1 MSLLDALKQMKQQT
15 GSLDELASLP
25 QSYIMKMVQTKQIDE
40 AQLAPILS
48 RKAEIADEIA
58 NRKALQSAGQ
68 TPPTIMEQLMA
79 KNAQSEQPQ
88 LPLQQM
94 MPEQMMMAQAMP
106 QAIENAGVAQLPI
119 PERAYA
125 GGGIVAFQEGGDMPA
140 RELTEEERAYLQ
152 ENPYLQRSRAI
163 SEFFGNVGKAVTSPR
178 NYNPFAKAG
187 DIYQA
192 YQENVGQP
200 FAAAANRFVNEP
212 VGQQADRFRQASEAR
227 QNIGKRMAGVP
238 TTSEEARRLAPAER
252 IVGNEQALYD
262 AERLAKESKRT
273 AMPSVGPGSQVIA
286 PEEGTKKQKVAA
298 AGANAASQESGTSAI
313 DEYAKILRQQGEDAT
328 KARQEAKYMRL
339 LEAGL
344 GIMGGTSPYAFTNI
358 GQGAIGAAKG
368 YAEDIKGMRAEERE
382 RAKTLGALGMEKE
395 KLGITKAHYENV
407 AKLGAEENAIRRAI
421 LSKTPDQ
428 IRLIERYMSDPAFAK
443 AFGEM
448 SADKKMTA
456 LDQLIAA
463 NAQGK
468 GKPLNKD
475 AVLKEVNTFL
485 NK

>member
-1 MSLLDALKQMKQQT
+1 MSILGALKQMKQQT

-25 QSYIMKMVQTKQIDE
+25 QAMIMQMARTGQIPKE
-40 AQLAPILS
+40 QVLPILN
-48 RKAEIADEIA
+48 RKAELA
-58 NRKALQSAGQ
+58 NTSA
-68 TPPTIMEQLMA
+68 
-79 KNAQSEQPQ
+79 NAQAAQRPTSQPTLLEKILAAEQPQ
-88 LPLQQM
+88 QM
-94 MPEQMMMAQAMP
+94 ADM
-106 QAIENAGVAQLPI
+106 GVAQLPI
-119 PERAYA
+119 REDMYDEQRMA
-125 GGGIVAFQEGGDMPA
+125 GGGIVAFQNNLDQPISEDMPITD
-140 RELTEEERAYLQ
+140 ES
-152 ENPYLQRSRAI
+152 NPYLRRSQGVYEAGRQL
-163 SEFFGNVGKAVTSPR
+163 FNPR

-187 DIYQA
+187 DLYQA
-192 YQENVGQP
+192 YQQNIGQP
-200 FAAAANRFVNEP
+200 FAGAVNRFINETP
-212 VGQQADRFRQASEAR
+212 EQQAERFRRASEAR

-238 TTSEEARRLAPAER
+238 TTSEEARRLAPAEK

-273 AMPSVGPGSQVIA
+273 AMPTVGQQGQVIA
-286 PEEGTKKQKVAA
+286 PDDGTKNQKIAA
-298 AGANAASQESGTSAI
+298 AGANVASQEAGTSAI

-382 RAKTLGALGMEKE
+382 RAKTLGALAMEKE
-395 KLGITKAHYENV
+395 KLGITKAHYESQ
-407 AKLGAEENAIRRAI
+407 AKLGAEENQIRRAI

-428 IRLIERYMSDPAFAK
+428 IRIIERYMSDPAFAK

-456 LDQLIAA
+456 LDQIIA
-463 NAQGK
+463 NAQAK

-475 AVLKEVNTFL
+475 AVLKEVHTFL

>member
-1 MSLLDALKQMKQQT
+1 MSILGALRQMKQQT
-15 GSLDELASLP
+15 GSLDELAGLP
-25 QSYIMKMVQTKQIDE
+25 QAMIMQMAQNGQIPKE
-40 AQLAPILS
+40 QVLPILN
-48 RKAEIADEIA
+48 RKAELA
-58 NRKALQSAGQ
+58 NISANTQATQQSAN
-68 TPPTIMEQLMA
+68 PPTVLEKILAAPQM
-79 KNAQSEQPQ
+79 QPQ
-88 LPLQQM
+88 QM
-94 MPEQMMMAQAMP
+94 ADM
-106 QAIENAGVAQLPI
+106 GVAQLPI
-119 PERAYA
+119 REDMYDEQRMA
-125 GGGIVAFQEGGDMPA
+125 GGGIVAFQNNPDQPVSEDMPTTD
-140 RELTEEERAYLQ
+140 ET
-152 ENPYLQRSRAI
+152 NPYLRRSQGVYEAGRQL
-163 SEFFGNVGKAVTSPR
+163 FNPR
-178 NYNPFAKAG
+178 NYNPFAKVG
-187 DIYQA
+187 DLYQA
-192 YQENVGQP
+192 YQQNIGQP
-200 FAAAANRFVNEP
+200 FAGAVNRFINEP
-212 VGQQADRFRQASEAR
+212 LGQQADRFRQASEAR

-238 TTSEEARRLAPAER
+238 TTSEEARRLAPAEK

-273 AMPSVGPGSQVIA
+273 SMPTVGQQGQVIA
-286 PEEGTKKQKVAA
+286 PDDGTKSQKVAA

>member
-1 MSLLDALKQMKQQT
+1 MSLLSALKQMKQQT

-25 QSYIMKMVQTKQIDE
+25 QTMIMQMAQSGQIPKE
-40 AQLAPILS
+40 QILPILN
-48 RKAEIADEIA
+48 RKAELADIRA
-58 NRKALQSAGQ
+58 RTQAVSKGDMAPMSV
-68 TPPTIMEQLMA
+68 MEQLMA
-79 KNAQSEQPQ
+79 RNAQAEQPQ
-88 LPLQQM
+88 QM
-94 MPEQMMMAQAMP
+94 VDM
-106 QAIENAGVAQLPI
+106 GVAQLPI
-119 PERAYA
+119 REDMYDEQRMA
-125 GGGIVAFQEGGDMPA
+125 GGGIVAFQNNPDQPVSEDMPTTD
-140 RELTEEERAYLQ
+140 ET
-152 ENPYLQRSRAI
+152 NPYLRRSQGVYEAGRQL
-163 SEFFGNVGKAVTSPR
+163 FNPR

-187 DIYQA
+187 DLYQA
-192 YQENVGQP
+192 YHQNIGQP
-200 FAAAANRFVNEP
+200 IAGAVNRFINEP

-238 TTSEEARRLAPAER
+238 TTSEEARRLAPAEK

-273 AMPSVGPGSQVIA
+273 SMPTVGQQGQVIA
-286 PEEGTKKQKVAA
+286 PDDGTKNQKVAA

-456 LDQLIAA
+456 LDQIIA
-463 NAQGK
+463 NAQAK

>member
-1 MSLLDALKQMKQQT
+1 MSILGALKQMKQQT

-25 QSYIMKMVQTKQIDE
+25 QAMIMQMARTGQIPKE
-40 AQLAPILS
+40 QVLPILN
-48 RKAEIADEIA
+48 RKAELA
-58 NRKALQSAGQ
+58 NTSA
-68 TPPTIMEQLMA
+68 
-79 KNAQSEQPQ
+79 NAQAAQRPTSQPTLLEKILAAEQPQ
-88 LPLQQM
+88 QM
-94 MPEQMMMAQAMP
+94 ADM
-106 QAIENAGVAQLPI
+106 GVAQLPI
-119 PERAYA
+119 REDMYDEQRMA
-125 GGGIVAFQEGGDMPA
+125 GGGIVAFRNNEDQPVDENMPTTD
-140 RELTEEERAYLQ
+140 ET
-152 ENPYLQRSRAI
+152 NPYLRRSQGVYEAGRQL
-163 SEFFGNVGKAVTSPR
+163 FNPR

-187 DIYQA
+187 DLYQA
-192 YQENVGQP
+192 YQQNIGQP
-200 FAAAANRFVNEP
+200 FAGAINRFVNEP

-238 TTSEEARRLAPAER
+238 TTAEEARRLAPAEK

-273 AMPSVGPGSQVIA
+273 AMPTVGQQGQVIA
-286 PEEGTKKQKVAA
+286 PDDGTKNQKIAA

-368 YAEDIKGMRAEERE
+368 YAEDIKGLRAEERE

-407 AKLGAEENAIRRAI
+407 AKLGAEENQIRRAI

-428 IRLIERYMSDPAFAK
+428 IRIIERYMSDPAFAK

-456 LDQLIAA
+456 LDQIIA
-463 NAQGK
+463 NAQAK

>member
-1 MSLLDALKQMKQQT
+1 MSILGALKQMKQQT

-25 QSYIMKMVQTKQIDE
+25 QAMIMQMARTGQIPKE
-40 AQLAPILS
+40 QVLPILN
-48 RKAEIADEIA
+48 RKAELA
-58 NRKALQSAGQ
+58 NTSA
-68 TPPTIMEQLMA
+68 
-79 KNAQSEQPQ
+79 NAQAAQRPTSQPTLLEKILAAEQPQ
-88 LPLQQM
+88 QM
-94 MPEQMMMAQAMP
+94 ADM
-106 QAIENAGVAQLPI
+106 GVAQLPI
-119 PERAYA
+119 REDMYDEQRMA
-125 GGGIVAFQEGGDMPA
+125 GGGIVAFRNNEDQPVDENMPTTD
-140 RELTEEERAYLQ
+140 ET
-152 ENPYLQRSRAI
+152 NPYLRRSQGVYEAGRQL
-163 SEFFGNVGKAVTSPR
+163 FNPR

-187 DIYQA
+187 DLYQA
-192 YQENVGQP
+192 YQQNIGQP
-200 FAAAANRFVNEP
+200 FAGAVNRFINETP
-212 VGQQADRFRQASEAR
+212 EQQAERFRRASEAR

-238 TTSEEARRLAPAER
+238 TTSEEARRLAPAEK

-262 AERLAKESKRT
+262 AERLAKESGRT
-273 AMPSVGPGSQVIA
+273 AMPTVGQQGQVIA
-286 PEEGTKKQKVAA
+286 PDDGTKKQKVAA
-298 AGANAASQESGTSAI
+298 AGANVASQEAGTSAI
-313 DEYAKILRQQGEDAT
+313 DEYAKILKQQGEDAT

-344 GIMGGTSPYAFTNI
+344 GIMGGTSPYALTNV
-358 GQGAIGAAKG
+358 GQGATAAAKG
-368 YAEDIKGMRAEERE
+368 YAEDIKGLRAEERE

-407 AKLGAEENAIRRAI
+407 AKLGAEENQIRRAI

-428 IRLIERYMSDPAFAK
+428 IRIIERYMSDPAFAK

-456 LDQLIAA
+456 LDQIIA
-463 NAQGK
+463 NAQAK

>member
-1 MSLLDALKQMKQQT
+1 MSLLSALKQMKQQT

-25 QSYIMKMVQTKQIDE
+25 QTMIMQMAQSGQIPKE
-40 AQLAPILS
+40 QILPILN
-48 RKAEIADEIA
+48 RKAELADIRA
-58 NRKALQSAGQ
+58 RTQAVSKGDMAPMSV
-68 TPPTIMEQLMA
+68 MEQLMA
-79 KNAQSEQPQ
+79 RNAQAEQPQ
-88 LPLQQM
+88 QM
-94 MPEQMMMAQAMP
+94 VDM
-106 QAIENAGVAQLPI
+106 GVAQLPI
-119 PERAYA
+119 REDMYDEQRMA
-125 GGGIVAFQEGGDMPA
+125 GGGIVAFQNNPDQPVSEDMPTTD
-140 RELTEEERAYLQ
+140 ET
-152 ENPYLQRSRAI
+152 NPYLRRSQGVYEAGRQL
-163 SEFFGNVGKAVTSPR
+163 FNPR

-187 DIYQA
+187 DLYQA
-192 YQENVGQP
+192 YQQNIGQP
-200 FAAAANRFVNEP
+200 FAGAVNRFINEP

-238 TTSEEARRLAPAER
+238 TTSEEARRLAPAEK

-273 AMPSVGPGSQVIA
+273 SMPTVGQQGQVIA
-286 PEEGTKKQKVAA
+286 PDDGTKNQKVAA

-456 LDQLIAA
+456 LDQIIA
-463 NAQGK
+463 NAQAK